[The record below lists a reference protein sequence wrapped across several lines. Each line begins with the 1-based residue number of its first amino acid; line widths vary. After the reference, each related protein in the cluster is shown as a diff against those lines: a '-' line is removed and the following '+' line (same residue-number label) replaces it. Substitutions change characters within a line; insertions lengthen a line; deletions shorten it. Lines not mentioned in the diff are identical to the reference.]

1 MSDLI
6 NIVVNG
12 SPVSLED
19 WSSAKRANVQELP
32 ALSEMQREAARKL
45 QVSADDY
52 ARSLLAQQ
60 YGADRVRTRAEKFA
74 SRLNRLLLEKNIVGQ
89 VVKLERRPGALA
101 WVVDIGVRTGA
112 GSLQVPFELFDDV
125 VDDAGNNSNYTDW
138 LQAKL
143 SSLVQ
148 RSLNL
153 GDVA

>member
-1 MSDLI
+1 MSDV

-12 SPVSLED
+12 STVSLED
-19 WSSAKRANVQELP
+19 WSVAKRANTEELP
-32 ALSEMQREAARKL
+32 ALSEMQREVARKL
-45 QVSADDY
+45 GVSADDY

-60 YGADRVRTRAEKFA
+60 YGSHRMRARAEEFA
-74 SRLNRLLLEKNIVGQ
+74 SRLNQVLLRKGVVGQ

-101 WVVDIGVRTGA
+101 WTADIGTQARAV
-112 GSLQVPFELFDDV
+112 SIQVPFELFDDV
-125 VDDAGNNSNYTDW
+125 VDDAGDNSNYTDW

-148 RSLNL
+148 QSLNL

>member
-1 MSDLI
+1 MSDV

-12 SPVSLED
+12 STVSLED
-19 WSSAKRANVQELP
+19 WSVAKRANTEELP
-32 ALSEMQREAARKL
+32 ALSEMQREVARKL
-45 QVSADDY
+45 GVSADDY

-60 YGADRVRTRAEKFA
+60 YGSHRMRARAEEFA
-74 SRLNRLLLEKNIVGQ
+74 SRLNRVLLRKGVVGQ

-101 WVVDIGVRTGA
+101 WTADIGTQARAV
-112 GSLQVPFELFDDV
+112 SIQVPFELFDDV
-125 VDDAGNNSNYTDW
+125 VDDAGDNSNYTDW

-148 RSLNL
+148 QSLNL